1 MKKKILVALVFIGFA
16 SISIVLL
23 SACNNSTEPKESQRL
38 IIEDGYYNKV
48 ESNTSNEILYAIEFV
63 YYVKGEE
70 CNWGGYHIKM
80 DSQEWMLDLYKMQLL
95 IPGEKHSIID
105 TFKVNN
111 ELRTNPVVDMQGYK
125 VGSSESNESLNAV
138 YTLKPK
144 S

>member
-1 MKKKILVALVFIGFA
+1 
-16 SISIVLL
+16 
-23 SACNNSTEPKESQRL
+23 
-38 IIEDGYYNKV
+38 
-48 ESNTSNEILYAIEFV
+48 
-63 YYVKGEE
+63 
-70 CNWGGYHIKM
+70 M